1 MSRALVG
8 VWLSLAVRSTV
19 GVATTLPMAP
29 MLPMKPALRMQP
41 ALLMKPAVTRSSMW
55 KVWPA
60 RAAQAAD
67 WPRLAGAWRSLR
79 LDPALREAYGDPAGR
94 GLSHLVSHIGGA
106 GERMAV

>member
-1 MSRALVG
+1 MSRALVA

-55 KVWPA
+55 KA
-60 RAAQAAD
+60 RPD
-67 WPRLAGAWRSLR
+67 WRRLAGVWRSLR
-79 LDPALREAYGDPAGR
+79 LDPALREASGDPAGR
-94 GLSHLVSHIGGA
+94 GLIHLAFHIGSCA
-106 GERMAV
+106 